1 MKNFKKVMAVAAS
14 AAMVM
19 TLTAC
24 GGSSAKYTKV
34 GFGMVTSVSEK
45 GDYNQVN
52 TTMATVG
59 LDSKGKIAYVDL
71 DVAQQNTNDA
81 KETRTKVEKKED
93 YGMKGVSEK
102 AGIGKELYEQ
112 VDFLEEKLIGM
123 TAEDVKNIEVYD
135 KDEEHK
141 SVPKEGTDIAAGCTI
156 SIAEFQAAIQKAFDN
171 MAEVK
176 ADKIGAGEVISVDD
190 SKGQVN
196 TTVAQVALNSKG
208 EIEWSNIDVAQTS
221 NASDVRS
228 KMEKKEDYGMKGV
241 SEKAGI
247 GKEFYE
253 QVNFLVGK
261 LKGMTADKVKAIE
274 VYDKDE
280 EHKSVPKEG
289 TDIASGCTI
298 SIADFQAALAEAF
311 ETAK

>member
-59 LDSKGKIAYVDL
+59 LDSKGKIQYVDL

-81 KETRTKVEKKED
+81 KETRTKMEKKED

-112 VDFLEEKLIGM
+112 VEFLEGKLIGM

-208 EIEWSNIDVAQTS
+208 EIEWSNLDVAQTS

-228 KMEKKEDYGMKGV
+228 KMEKKEDYGMKKFSGI
-241 SEKAGI
+241 EK
-247 GKEFYE
+247 ELYE
-253 QVNFLVGK
+253 QVDFLVGK

>member
-228 KMEKKEDYGMKGV
+228 KMEKKEDYGMKKFSGI
-241 SEKAGI
+241 EK
-247 GKEFYE
+247 ELYE
-253 QVNFLVGK
+253 QVDFLVGK
-261 LKGMTADKVKAIE
+261 LKGMTADDVKKIE

>member
-176 ADKIGAGEVISVDD
+176 ADKIGAGEVISVDAT
-190 SKGQVN
+190 KGQVN

-208 EIEWSNIDVAQTS
+208 EIEWSNLDVAQTS

-228 KMEKKEDYGMKGV
+228 KMEKKEDYGMKKFSGI
-241 SEKAGI
+241 EK
-247 GKEFYE
+247 ELYE
-253 QVNFLVGK
+253 QVDFLVGK

>member
-1 MKNFKKVMAVAAS
+1 MAVAAS

-24 GGSSAKYTKV
+24 GGSSVKYTKV

-135 KDEEHK
+135 KDE
-141 SVPKEGTDIAAGCTI
+141 D
-156 SIAEFQAAIQKAFDN
+156 
-171 MAEVK
+171 
-176 ADKIGAGEVISVDD
+176 
-190 SKGQVN
+190 
-196 TTVAQVALNSKG
+196 
-208 EIEWSNIDVAQTS
+208 
-221 NASDVRS
+221 
-228 KMEKKEDYGMKGV
+228 
-241 SEKAGI
+241 
-247 GKEFYE
+247 
-253 QVNFLVGK
+253 
-261 LKGMTADKVKAIE
+261 
-274 VYDKDE
+274 
-280 EHKSVPKEG
+280 HKSVPKEG

>member
-24 GGSSAKYTKV
+24 GGGSSAKYTKV
-34 GFGMVTSVSEK
+34 GFGMITSVSEK

-81 KETRTKVEKKED
+81 KETRTKMEKKED

-112 VDFLEEKLIGM
+112 VEFLEGKLIGM
-123 TAEDVKNIEVYD
+123 TADDVKNIEVYD

-156 SIAEFQAAIQKAFDN
+156 SIADFQAAIQKAFDN

-208 EIEWSNIDVAQTS
+208 EIEWSNLDVAQTS
-221 NASDVRS
+221 KASDVRS
-228 KMEKKEDYGMKGV
+228 KMEKKEDYGMKKY
-241 SEKAGI
+241 SGI
-247 GKEFYE
+247 GKELYE
-253 QVNFLVGK
+253 QVDFLVGK

>member
-141 SVPKEGTDIAAGCTI
+141 SVPKEGTDIA
-156 SIAEFQAAIQKAFDN
+156 
-171 MAEVK
+171 
-176 ADKIGAGEVISVDD
+176 
-190 SKGQVN
+190 
-196 TTVAQVALNSKG
+196 
-208 EIEWSNIDVAQTS
+208 
-221 NASDVRS
+221 
-228 KMEKKEDYGMKGV
+228 
-241 SEKAGI
+241 
-247 GKEFYE
+247 
-253 QVNFLVGK
+253 
-261 LKGMTADKVKAIE
+261 
-274 VYDKDE
+274 
-280 EHKSVPKEG
+280 
-289 TDIASGCTI
+289 SGCTI

>member
-24 GGSSAKYTKV
+24 GGGSSSKYTKV

-45 GDYNQVN
+45 GEYNQVN

-59 LDSKGKIAYVDL
+59 LDSKGKIQYVDL
-71 DVAQQNTNDA
+71 DVAQQNTNNAD
-81 KETRTKVEKKED
+81 ETRTKMEKKED
-93 YGMKGVSEK
+93 YGMKKFS
-102 AGIGKELYEQ
+102 GIEKELYEQ
-112 VDFLEEKLIGM
+112 VEFLEGKLIGM

-135 KDEEHK
+135 KDDEHK
-141 SVPKEGTDIAAGCTI
+141 SVPKEGSDIASGCTI
-156 SIAEFQAAIQKAFDN
+156 SIADFQAAIQKAFDN

-176 ADKIGAGEVISVDD
+176 ADKIGAGEVISVDAT
-190 SKGQVN
+190 KGQVN
-196 TTVAQVALNSKG
+196 TTVAQVALDSKG
-208 EIEWSNIDVAQTS
+208 AIVWSNLDVAQTS

-228 KMEKKEDYGMKGV
+228 KMEKKEDYGMKKFSGI
-241 SEKAGI
+241 EK
-247 GKEFYE
+247 ELYE
-253 QVNFLVGK
+253 QVNFLVEK
-261 LKGMTADKVKAIE
+261 LKGMTAADVKAIE
-274 VYDKDE
+274 VYDKDD

>member
-34 GFGMVTSVSEK
+34 GFGMVTSVEEK
-45 GDYNQVN
+45 GEYNQVN
-52 TTMATVG
+52 TTTATVA
-59 LDSKGKIAYVDL
+59 LDGKGKIQYVDL
-71 DVAQQNTNDA
+71 DVAQQNTNNAD
-81 KETRTKVEKKED
+81 EIRTKMEKKED
-93 YGMKGVSEK
+93 YGMKKFS
-102 AGIGKELYEQ
+102 GIEKELYEQ
-112 VDFLEEKLIGM
+112 VEFLEGKLIGM

-141 SVPKEGTDIAAGCTI
+141 SVPKEGSDIASGCTI
-156 SIAEFQAAIQKAFDN
+156 SIADFQAAIQKAFDN

-176 ADKIGAGEVISVDD
+176 ADKVGSGEVISVDAT
-190 SKGQVN
+190 KGQVN
-196 TTVAQVALNSKG
+196 TTVAQVALDSKG
-208 EIEWSNIDVAQTS
+208 AIVWSNLDVAQTS

-228 KMEKKEDYGMKGV
+228 KMEKKEDYGMKKFSGI
-241 SEKAGI
+241 EK
-247 GKEFYE
+247 ELYE
-253 QVNFLVGK
+253 QVDFLVGK
-261 LKGMTADKVKAIE
+261 LKGMTADDVKKIE

>member
-1 MKNFKKVMAVAAS
+1 MAVAAS

-24 GGSSAKYTKV
+24 GGSSVKYTKV

-190 SKGQVN
+190 AKGQVN

-280 EHKSVPKEG
+280 DHKSVPKEG

>member
-196 TTVAQVALNSKG
+196 TTVAQVALDSKG
-208 EIEWSNIDVAQTS
+208 AIVWSNLDVAQTS

-228 KMEKKEDYGMKGV
+228 KMEKKEDYGMKKFSGI
-241 SEKAGI
+241 EK
-247 GKEFYE
+247 ELYE
-253 QVNFLVGK
+253 QVDFLVGK
-261 LKGMTADKVKAIE
+261 LKGMTADDVKKIE